1 MFDGLSSPL
10 YLTDAVRTS
19 HNCSVDRKLMNI
31 TTYSLLTSITNI
43 FVITYKYTH
52 FYLNG
57 WDFRATLTNNTKQ
70 TWSEEYYVQNNEK
83 RKEIGKSAGYWTMQN
98 SHMNLVQKGLRYQ
111 ALRFT
116 QLIGFDYTVTQYKQT
131 KCTFPTLIFQFL
143 IFLCLLYVSNPR
155 VHIQED
161 SCIHSYGMVHHTLF
175 WLFYFPRFSSKT
187 WL

>member
-1 MFDGLSSPL
+1 
-10 YLTDAVRTS
+10 
-19 HNCSVDRKLMNI
+19 
-31 TTYSLLTSITNI
+31 
-43 FVITYKYTH
+43 
-52 FYLNG
+52 
-57 WDFRATLTNNTKQ
+57 
-70 TWSEEYYVQNNEK
+70 
-83 RKEIGKSAGYWTMQN
+83 MQN

-175 WLFYFPRFSSKT
+175 
-187 WL
+187 